1 MAEIRQ
7 TICDNEHCHAVKH
20 TENHWWMLWIDGQGE
35 LHLRPMRDKSGKG
48 VLTFCG
54 EPCAMKKLSE
64 FMSRAKVQRKDSQR
78 QAWIAIGATKS
89 IELLPDGQSRARV
102 SSAPAQ

>member
-7 TICDNEHCHAVKH
+7 TVCDNEHCHAVKH
-20 TENHWWMLWIDGQGE
+20 TENHWWTLWIDGEGE
-35 LHLRPMRDKSGKG
+35 LHLRPMRDKPGED

-64 FMSRAKVQRKDSQR
+64 FMSRPKERRKDAGH
-78 QAWIAIGATKS
+78 QAWIPIGATKA
-89 IELLPDGQSRARV
+89 IEHFASGELAKVLSLT
-102 SSAPAQ
+102 SA